1 MNRFWKAG
9 DGEATN
15 GADSSRVS
23 SVATSI
29 ATSVASS
36 VPEDAELSPADAESI
51 LSGLANTYLGANDI
65 VEALGSVHHFVERL
79 DRASVSDE
87 HVPNLEAK
95 YRALVEQL
103 PAVVFMAYLDR
114 GIGEAYVSA
123 QIEATLGFSQAE
135 WLEDPVLWYR
145 QVHPE
150 DKGRWSK
157 EAAEMFLTGKPLR
170 SAYRV
175 IARNGQVIWFH
186 CEARMIRHPDGRPW
200 FIHGVAFDITDLKRT
215 EEALEDERNVVS
227 GILDTVGALVVVLDR
242 EGRIVRL
249 NRACEQMTGQS
260 IEQARGQRVWDLFV
274 APEEKEQFRTMFQQ
288 TCDHQSRTEYES
300 SWVAGDGTQRT
311 IAWSAAVLPAA
322 KQMPM
327 YVIASGIDVTA
338 QKRAQVR
345 FRGLL
350 EAAPD
355 AVVVVNQKGR
365 IVLVN
370 AQVEKLFGYPRQ
382 ELLGEEIEKLVPQRL
397 RGNHATDRANFF
409 AEPRVRPMGAGLE
422 LYALHKDGHEFPVEI
437 SLSPLETEE
446 GVLVSSAIRDISERK
461 RLEKTILE
469 ISEREQRR
477 IGQDLHDG
485 LGQHLTGIAFL
496 TKVQERRLA
505 ESQSPEAADAA
516 KIVQLVNDAIRKTR
530 ELARGLNPVVSDA
543 HGLMSALR
551 HYATEIEDL
560 FGIACRFHCE
570 EAVLIHDAPMAT
582 HLYHIAQ
589 EAVNNAIKHGRAKN
603 ILIRLSADERR
614 GTLMIRD
621 DGVGIERPHAPH
633 AGVGLHIMN
642 YRAGMI
648 GGNLEVH
655 REQPRGTAVTCRF
668 PITIGN

>member
-1 MNRFWKAG
+1 MSTFWKMG
-9 DGEATN
+9 DGA
-15 GADSSRVS
+15 GQDADSP
-23 SVATSI
+23 
-29 ATSVASS
+29 
-36 VPEDAELSPADAESI
+36 VPDETALSPKDAEAI
-51 LSGLANTYLGANDI
+51 LNELANTYLKDKDI
-65 VEALGSVHHFVERL
+65 AGSLGVVHHFFERL
-79 DRASVSDE
+79 DQTPILDSQ
-87 HVPNLEAK
+87 VPNVEAK

-103 PAVVFMAYLDR
+103 PAIVFMAYLDR
-114 GIGEAYVSA
+114 GIGEAYVSP
-123 QIEATLGFSQAE
+123 QIEATLGFSQSE

-145 QVHPE
+145 QVHPD
-150 DKGRWSK
+150 DKDRWSI
-157 EAAEMFLTGKPLR
+157 EASEMFLSGKPLR

-175 IARNGQVIWFH
+175 IARDGQVIWFH
-186 CEARMIRHPDGRPW
+186 CEARMIRHPDGSPW

-215 EEALEDERNVVS
+215 EEELQDERNVVAA
-227 GILDTVGALVVVLDR
+227 ILDTVGALVVVLDR

-249 NRACEQMTGQS
+249 NRACEQMTGKRLEEVQ
-260 IEQARGQRVWDLFV
+260 GQRVWDLFV
-274 APEEKEQFRTMFQQ
+274 APEEREQFQTMFQQ
-288 TCDHQSRTEYES
+288 ICDNQSRTEYES
-300 SWVAGDGTQRT
+300 SWVARDGSYRT
-311 IAWSAAVLPAA
+311 IAWSAAVQPAA

-327 YVIASGIDVTA
+327 YIIASGIDVTV
-338 QKRAQVR
+338 QKRAQSR

-397 RGNHATDRANFF
+397 RGNHPGHRRNFF
-409 AEPRVRPMGAGLE
+409 AEPRVRPMGAGVE
-422 LYALHKDGHEFPVEI
+422 LYAMHKDGHEFPVEI

-461 RLEKTILE
+461 RLEKTVLE

-485 LGQHLTGIAFL
+485 LGQHLTGIAFM
-496 TKVQERRLA
+496 TKVQEQKLA
-505 ESQSPEAADAA
+505 ERRIPEAADAA
-516 KIVQLVNDAIRKTR
+516 KIVELVNDAIRKTR
-530 ELARGLNPVVSDA
+530 ELSRGLLPVVSEA

-551 HYATEIEDL
+551 LYATEIEDL
-560 FGIACRFHCE
+560 FGIACQFQCD

-589 EAVNNAIKHGRAKN
+589 EAVNNAIKHGRARN
-603 ILIRLSADERR
+603 ISIQLSSGERQGMLI
-614 GTLMIRD
+614 IRD
-621 DGVGIERPHAPH
+621 DGVGIERPPAPH

-648 GGNLEVH
+648 GGNLEVL

-668 PITIGN
+668 PIASRT